1 MPIQAVI
8 WDLGGVLLRTTD
20 YTPREKLA
28 AELGMTR
35 LEIEK
40 TFFSGESGVRAQLGE
55 IDVPQHLENVRRE
68 FHLSEDEMAAFWDK
82 FWRGDELDTELI
94 DFIRQLKGNYKTG
107 LLSNAFSDLR
117 EWITTHGRFED
128 AFDNM
133 VISAEEGV
141 MKPDPR
147 IYQRSLAN
155 LGVAPGNAIFIDDFM
170 HNVEGAR
177 RVGMHAIH
185 FKDPVQV
192 RTQLNALLAA
202 DARASEG

>member
-1 MPIQAVI
+1 MPIEAII

-20 YTPREKLA
+20 HTPREELA
-28 AELGMTR
+28 EQLGMTR
-35 LEIEK
+35 LEMEK
-40 TFFSGESGVRAQLGE
+40 TFFSGDSGVRAQLGE

-68 FHLSEDEMAAFWDK
+68 FNLSEGEMAAFWDK
-82 FWRGDELDTELI
+82 FWRGDELDSELI
-94 DFIRQLKGNYKTG
+94 EFIRELKGSYKTG

-117 EWITTHGRFED
+117 DWVTNHGRFDD
-128 AFDNM
+128 AFHNM

-155 LGVAPGNAIFIDDFM
+155 LGVTPEKAIFIDDFT

-177 RVGMHAIH
+177 AVGMLAIQ
-185 FKDPVQV
+185 FQSPEQI
-192 RTQLNALLAA
+192 RTEFTKLLAN
-202 DARASEG
+202 DKKE

>member
-20 YTPREKLA
+20 YTPREELA
-28 AELGMTR
+28 ANLGIPR
-35 LEIEK
+35 LEMEK
-40 TFFSGESGVRAQLGE
+40 TFFSGTSGARAQLGE
-55 IDVPQHLENVRRE
+55 IDVPQHLNNIRRE

-94 DFIRQLKGNYKTG
+94 DFIRQLKGSYKTG

-117 EWITTHGRFED
+117 EWITTHGRFAD
-128 AFDNM
+128 AFYNM

-147 IYQRSLAN
+147 IYKRSLEN
-155 LGVAPGNAIFIDDFM
+155 LGVAAGDAIFIDDFE

-177 RVGMHAIH
+177 AVGMHAIH
-185 FKDPVQV
+185 FRNPDQ
-192 RTQLNALLAA
+192 
-202 DARASEG
+202 ARADVNLLLSGDN